1 MDPKNPECELTVTV
15 FTEDDVPRPVGSIQ
29 VREEDS
35 EQIIASAEDISES
48 TFQIPLGEYEIIVQG
63 DSFYSISRSFSAE
76 EDKTDMDIHIDYG
89 EISDENRINV
99 EVQDKYFRFQPAE
112 LIRIYS
118 KSYESEVSD
127 RSAVT
132 FEVPDTG
139 EYTVEIIRDGD
150 SIKHTVEVWEDGQD
164 LTVWVPPEV

>member
-1 MDPKNPECELTVTV
+1 MDSKTPGCELTVTV
-15 FTEDDVPRPVGSIQ
+15 FTEDDTPRPVGSIQ

-63 DSFYSISRSFSAE
+63 DSFYSISKSFSAE
-76 EDKTDMDIHIDYG
+76 EGEADMDIHIDYG
-89 EISDENRINV
+89 DISDGNRINI

-118 KSYESEVSD
+118 RSYESEVSD

-132 FEVPDTG
+132 FVVPDTG
-139 EYTVEIIRDGD
+139 EYTIEVIRDGD
-150 SIKHTVEVWEDGQD
+150 SIESTVEIWEDGQD